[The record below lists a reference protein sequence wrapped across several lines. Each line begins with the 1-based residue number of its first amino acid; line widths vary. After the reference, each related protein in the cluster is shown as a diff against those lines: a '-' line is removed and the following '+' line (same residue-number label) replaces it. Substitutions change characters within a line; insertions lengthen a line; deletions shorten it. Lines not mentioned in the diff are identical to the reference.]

1 MRPIRFNRA
10 RAPGLFTRYPCTD
23 FTVRPRPANRS
34 SQANPRKVVLHFRA
48 LPATCPPTNPCAG
61 AHGCSP
67 GIPSWS
73 FRPLSVLAWPAT
85 YPAECPIPRLCNPFR
100 FFKPLGALLRFPAV
114 GRFVSP
120 ALRSWGFVFRAPA
133 RREPLTSRFAS
144 CPLVVTS
151 RLSSLL
157 RNGRQPG
164 RPPSGPYSPFASG
177 CLLSTAEAQNASTST
192 HPPDCSPLQSYIASG
207 GTSDFRRRYPRALR
221 NSHSVTAEAISV
233 CSPLCL
239 RVFPRPRNARLSRD
253 RRLSWGSR
261 PRNTSCA
268 FKDIRVQVYW
278 LTPKGSYSRLFDY
291 LPLG

>member
-1 MRPIRFNRA
+1 MRRSA
-10 RAPGLFTRYPCTD
+10 RYP
-23 FTVRPRPANRS
+23 S
-34 SQANPRKVVLHFRA
+34 
-48 LPATCPPTNPCAG
+48 
-61 AHGCSP
+61 

-85 YPAECPIPRLCNPFR
+85 YPAECPLPRLCNPSR
-100 FFKPLGALLRFPAV
+100 FFKPHGALLRIPAV

-133 RREPLTSRFAS
+133 RWERLTSRFAS

-164 RPPSGPYSPFASG
+164 RPPSGPSSPFAPG
-177 CLLSTAEAQNASTST
+177 CLSSTAEAQNLSTST
-192 HPPDCSPLQSYIASG
+192 HPPDCSPLQSYIAPG
-207 GTSDFRRRYPRALR
+207 GTSDFRRRYPLALR
-221 NSHSVTAEAISV
+221 NSDSVTAEAIPVS
-233 CSPLCL
+233 SHLCL
-239 RVFPRPRNARLSRD
+239 RVFPRPRNIHLSRD
-253 RRLSWGSR
+253 RWLSWGSR
-261 PRNTSCA
+261 PRKLPDA
-268 FKDIRVQVYW
+268 FKDIRVQVYC